1 MKSLRQLA
9 LFKGGHEK
17 SGKSS
22 KAGFGCH
29 ISDFIEKMAFLLE
42 PHDNVR
48 QKSSIGAVTVGA
60 QRWVNTRCLRLP
72 WTGMSGELRP
82 RQLPEWRERFE
93 RCARAGRGCVR
104 RVWWGEATVSKRFS
118 RASAIGWT
126 VLVKCRFTPRP
137 RVHGLPGVAG

>member
-1 MKSLRQLA
+1 
-9 LFKGGHEK
+9 
-17 SGKSS
+17 
-22 KAGFGCH
+22 
-29 ISDFIEKMAFLLE
+29 MAFLLE

-48 QKSSIGAVTVGA
+48 QKSSIGAVIVAA
-60 QRWVNTRCLRLP
+60 QRWVNTRCFHLP

-118 RASAIGWT
+118 GASAIGWT
-126 VLVKCRFTPRP
+126 VHVKCRFTPRP
-137 RVHGLPGVAG
+137 PVHGLPGGLNLTKDAILSASRRRTGPQSESSICIIT